1 MIVTKRGSGTVDAAV
16 SGAQVVAGRDQL
28 REPPNGGQT
37 DGIEAY
43 GKIVWTRRLD
53 AGVKSGAGAE
63 GPTGPRCRFPP
74 GDGD

>member
-37 DGIEAY
+37 DGIVAY
-43 GKIVWTRRLD
+43 GKIVWIRRL
-53 AGVKSGAGAE
+53 SGRRQVLRRRE
-63 GPTGPRCRFPP
+63 SPTGPECQFP
-74 GDGD
+74 